1 MKQVKSII
9 NAGRAPSARKH
20 RKVAIKL
27 SLHPDLIS
35 EVRARLR
42 DSLSFSAHVSRVLR
56 EDLERWAAGGGGR
69 RGHG

>member
-9 NAGRAPSARKH
+9 DARRSPPARKR

-42 DSLSFSAHVSRVLR
+42 DGVSFSAHVSRILR
-56 EDLERWAAGGGGR
+56 EDLERWASGGGR
-69 RGHG
+69 RGPS